1 MNYLKV
7 NSGGGKILKL
17 VIILAIYGLI
27 ITGGTYAYLKFD
39 AINNDI
45 SGQAMCSDI
54 YYQSDNIK
62 ASNLS
67 VTDNYLEGAKTTI
80 TLSYQ
85 NDCDIYDKASIYIH
99 TDDNI
104 TIPIENSQALK
115 YKIFQKNTFLTEG
128 VISEKGDLLLATV
141 PLTENLIDYKIYLW
155 IDSSIANTDFD
166 NTIYSG
172 YIYAT
177 SEQTS
182 TLNNNVLVTYDYNYL
197 INNTIDNYYD
207 TSMFYPC
214 CDSGSNL
221 VNSSISME
229 DGTKLYQATMN
240 TPRGWYFVENK
251 ALTAGKTYTYSF
263 WAKASDNVIANI
275 GSEQG
280 GYKAYNISTSWQRY
294 TNTFKATSKYH
305 DDESREYKAFIFY
318 DWWNGIDDCTLQIK
332 DLQFQEGKANNITIS
347 YNNGDKINQFPN
359 AVRKNY
365 EFLGWYTAPIS
376 GELVTNDLAL
386 TSNATY
392 YAHWKYNGN

>member
-1 MNYLKV
+1 
-7 NSGGGKILKL
+7 
-17 VIILAIYGLI
+17 
-27 ITGGTYAYLKFD
+27 
-39 AINNDI
+39 
-45 SGQAMCSDI
+45 MCSDI

-177 SEQTS
+177 S
-182 TLNNNVLVTYDYNYL
+182 
-197 INNTIDNYYD
+197 
-207 TSMFYPC
+207 
-214 CDSGSNL
+214 
-221 VNSSISME
+221 
-229 DGTKLYQATMN
+229 
-240 TPRGWYFVENK
+240 
-251 ALTAGKTYTYSF
+251 
-263 WAKASDNVIANI
+263 
-275 GSEQG
+275 
-280 GYKAYNISTSWQRY
+280 
-294 TNTFKATSKYH
+294 
-305 DDESREYKAFIFY
+305 
-318 DWWNGIDDCTLQIK
+318 
-332 DLQFQEGKANNITIS
+332 
-347 YNNGDKINQFPN
+347 
-359 AVRKNY
+359 
-365 EFLGWYTAPIS
+365 
-376 GELVTNDLAL
+376 
-386 TSNATY
+386 
-392 YAHWKYNGN
+392 